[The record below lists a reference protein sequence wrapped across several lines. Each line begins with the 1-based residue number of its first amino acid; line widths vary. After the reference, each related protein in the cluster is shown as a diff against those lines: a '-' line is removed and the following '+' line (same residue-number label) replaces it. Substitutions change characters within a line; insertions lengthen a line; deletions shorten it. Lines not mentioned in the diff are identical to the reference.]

1 MSPTKIKLIIY
12 LDRVIDRTTM
22 QARRRFKAP
31 QILVVIMTSILATC
45 TISLYLTSNDRFKTT
60 LFKGLT
66 DMEKR
71 SNFNIHPWE
80 VFSTLKSMR
89 KGKIIVYNRV
99 GKCGSRTMIHLMATL
114 TKKLGY
120 KVIGSTQNSNGEVT
134 LREQVELVD
143 LIDQFQPPFIYHH
156 HIRFV
161 DFKRFGAVQ
170 PIYINLIRDPLAR
183 MVSSYYYSRFGDHRE
198 GERNWSFK
206 GTEEQKNMT
215 FDECVKKEM
224 DDCVKPQRVFYI
236 IPYFCGNEAFCRKP
250 TSQALEQAKKNVME
264 NYLVVGVTEQ
274 LEDFLFVLEKLLPEF
289 FTGVLDT
296 YKTPDDNLNSRMTST
311 RTANKRGPSP
321 EVQEIMKKRMELEYE
336 FYDFV
341 KERFNRLKAGL
352 MSGKNC

>member
-1 MSPTKIKLIIY
+1 
-12 LDRVIDRTTM
+12 M

-31 QILVVIMTSILATC
+31 QILMVIMTSILATC
-45 TISLYLTSNDRFKTT
+45 TISLYFTSNDRFKTT
-60 LFKGLT
+60 LIKGLT
-66 DMEKR
+66 DMEER

-80 VFSTLKSMR
+80 
-89 KGKIIVYNRV
+89 V

-143 LIDQFQPPFIYHH
+143 LIDRFQPPFIYHH

-183 MVSSYYYSRFGDHRE
+183 MVSSYYYTRFGDHRE

-215 FDECVKKEM
+215 FDDCVKKEM

-236 IPYFCGNEAFCRKP
+236 IPYFCGNEFYCRKP

-341 KERFNRLKAGL
+341 KERFNRLKAEL

>member
-1 MSPTKIKLIIY
+1 
-12 LDRVIDRTTM
+12 M

-31 QILVVIMTSILATC
+31 QILMVIMTSILATC
-45 TISLYLTSNDRFKTT
+45 TISLYFTSNDRFKTT
-60 LFKGLT
+60 LIKGLT

-80 VFSTLKSMR
+80 
-89 KGKIIVYNRV
+89 V

-183 MVSSYYYSRFGDHRE
+183 MVSSYYYTRFGDHRE

-206 GTEEQKNMT
+206 GTEEQKNM
-215 FDECVKKEM
+215 
-224 DDCVKPQRVFYI
+224 
-236 IPYFCGNEAFCRKP
+236 
-250 TSQALEQAKKNVME
+250 AKKNVME

-341 KERFNRLKAGL
+341 KERFNRLKAEL